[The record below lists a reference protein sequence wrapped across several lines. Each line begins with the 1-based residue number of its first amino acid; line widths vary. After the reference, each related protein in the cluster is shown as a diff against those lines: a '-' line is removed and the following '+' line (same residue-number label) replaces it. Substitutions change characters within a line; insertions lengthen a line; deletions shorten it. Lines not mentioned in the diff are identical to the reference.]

1 MFVEL
6 DQAAH
11 TLVVFPLTSFFLS
24 RFKKRGTLASF
35 LLIFRTRSVRER
47 EREINSPCPSGEMA
61 IQLFSFFFGIANETK
76 MLLQ

>member
-11 TLVVFPLTSFFLS
+11 TLVVFPLTSFSLS
-24 RFKKRGTLASF
+24 FQKKRHFGKFIVNLSYAIS
-35 LLIFRTRSVRER
+35 ER
-47 EREINSPCPSGEMA
+47 ENREINSPCPSGEMA

>member
-47 EREINSPCPSGEMA
+47 EKG
-61 IQLFSFFFGIANETK
+61 K
-76 MLLQ
+76 